1 MSQELQ
7 NRIYSNNFADIIL
20 PYTYTTPERFLEYF
34 QRNYPQ
40 IINDTYAFIHVPI
53 QENSAEDPSKFLS
66 SVVPQLYVP
75 LDYTSLENTGILA
88 AQSQPF
94 LNLTGNG
101 VLLGFVDTGILYTHP
116 SFQNPGKRTR
126 IVRIWDQT
134 IPTENGSGPFSYGT
148 EYTQEQINLALQNEK
163 PLSIVPSTDTNG
175 HGTFVAGVA
184 AGSSAPLAEFIGVA
198 PQASI
203 AVVKLK
209 EAKQHLKEFYFF
221 SGDVPVYQETDIIAA
236 VQYLVQLSRDLSMPL
251 VLCLA
256 LGSNQGDHAGNTPL
270 EFSLGRTSFI
280 PGVVS
285 VCAAGNEGN
294 QDHHFYGTMTQ
305 DEEPVVVEI
314 NVPEHCDGFFME
326 LWGDVPALYSVGIRS
341 PLGESVP
348 RIPAR
353 IGQTEVIRFLLQET
367 VVYVTYELVQSTSG
381 SQLILLR
388 FRDPTPGIWNLDV
401 YFSNASTGS
410 FHIWLPIDGFLK
422 EDVRFLNP
430 DPYTTTTQPGNSTN
444 AITPSTYNAA
454 NQSLYLYSSRGYTRT
469 NQFKPDFA
477 APGVD
482 VTGPDLRGQYT
493 TRSGSSISTAI
504 TAGSAALLLEW
515 GIKLR
520 PYQYFST
527 YEIKNYFIR
536 GARQM
541 PGLTYPNREWGYGAL
556 NLYQIFTSLTNT

>member
-1 MSQELQ
+1 MSIELQ
-7 NRIYSNNFADIIL
+7 NRIYSNDFADIIL

-53 QENSAEDPSKFLS
+53 QPNSAEDPSKFVS
-66 SVVPQLYVP
+66 SIVPQLYVP

-116 SFQNPGKRTR
+116 AFQNPGRRTR

-148 EYTQEQINLALQNEK
+148 EYTQEQINLALQNEN

-184 AGSSAPLAEFIGVA
+184 TGSSAPLAEFTGAA

-221 SGDVPVYQETDIIAA
+221 SGDVPVYQETDIIAG
-236 VQYLVQLSRDLSMPL
+236 VQYLVQLSRNLSMPL

-270 EFSLGRTSFI
+270 EFSLQRTAFI

-294 QDHHFYGTMTQ
+294 QDHHFYNSMTE
-305 DEEPVVVEI
+305 DEEPTIVEI
-314 NVPEHCDGFFME
+314 NVPENCDGFYME

-341 PLGESVP
+341 PLGAS
-348 RIPAR
+348 IKCHS
-353 IGQTEVIRFLLQET
+353 F
-367 VVYVTYELVQSTSG
+367 S
-381 SQLILLR
+381 LI
-388 FRDPTPGIWNLDV
+388 F
-401 YFSNASTGS
+401 
-410 FHIWLPIDGFLK
+410 
-422 EDVRFLNP
+422 
-430 DPYTTTTQPGNSTN
+430 
-444 AITPSTYNAA
+444 
-454 NQSLYLYSSRGYTRT
+454 
-469 NQFKPDFA
+469 
-477 APGVD
+477 
-482 VTGPDLRGQYT
+482 
-493 TRSGSSISTAI
+493 
-504 TAGSAALLLEW
+504 
-515 GIKLR
+515 
-520 PYQYFST
+520 
-527 YEIKNYFIR
+527 
-536 GARQM
+536 
-541 PGLTYPNREWGYGAL
+541 
-556 NLYQIFTSLTNT
+556 

>member
-1 MSQELQ
+1 MSIELQ
-7 NRIYSNNFADIIL
+7 ERIYSDDFSDIIL
-20 PYTYTTPERFLEYF
+20 PYTYTTPERFLEIF

-40 IINDTYAFIHVPI
+40 IINDTYAFVHVPI
-53 QENSAEDPSKFLS
+53 LPNAGEDPSNIVS
-66 SVVPQLYVP
+66 SIIPQLYVP

-101 VLLGFVDTGILYTHP
+101 VLLGFLDTGILYTHP
-116 SFQNPGKRTR
+116 AFQTSGNRTR

-134 IPTENGSGPFSYGT
+134 IPTADGSGPFHYGT
-148 EYTQEQINLALQNEK
+148 EYTQEQINLALQNDN

-175 HGTFVAGVA
+175 HGTFIAGVA
-184 AGSSAPLAEFIGVA
+184 AGSSAPLAEFTGAA

-209 EAKQHLKEFYFF
+209 EAKQHLKDFYFF
-221 SGDVPVYQETDIIAA
+221 SGDVPVYQETDMMAA
-236 VQYLVQLSRDLSMPL
+236 IQYLIQLSRDLSMPL
-251 VLCLA
+251 VLCIA
-256 LGSNQGDHAGNTPL
+256 LGTNQGDHAGNTPL
-270 EFSLGRTSFI
+270 EFSLQRTSFT
-280 PGVVS
+280 PGTVS

-294 QDHHFYGTMTQ
+294 QDHHFYASITKAN
-305 DEEPVVVEI
+305 EPVIVEI
-314 NVPEHCDGFFME
+314 NVPENCPGFYME
-326 LWGDVPALYSVGIRS
+326 LWGAVPALYSVGIRS

-353 IGQTEVIRFLLQET
+353 IGQTEVVRFLLQKT
-367 VVYVTYELVQSTSG
+367 VLNITYELVQNISG
-381 SQLILLR
+381 SQVILMR
-388 FRDPTPGIWNLDV
+388 FRDPTPGIWNLEV
-401 YFSNASTGS
+401 YFSNSTSGS

-430 DPYTTTTQPGNSTN
+430 DPYTTITQPGTSTHV
-444 AITPSTYNAA
+444 ITPSTYNAA

-469 NQFKPDFA
+469 NRFKPDISS
-477 APGVD
+477 PGVD
-482 VTGPDLRGQYT
+482 VTGPDLRGQYS
-493 TRSGSSISTAI
+493 TRSGSSVSAAI

-536 GARQM
+536 GAKQR
-541 PGLTYPNREWGYGAL
+541 PDLTYPNREWGYGTL
-556 NLYQIFTSLTNT
+556 NLYNIFTSLTNT